1 MEKKKQL
8 VGEAWPA
15 ESPYQAA
22 GACSW
27 RGRRALCC
35 NQLKL
40 ELALTRKA

>member
-1 MEKKKQL
+1 MEKRKQP
-8 VGEAWPA
+8 VGEAWLA

-27 RGRRALCC
+27 RGTRFLL
-35 NQLKL
+35 QSIKL